1 MRIDPWK
8 LAGLVLLVF
17 LVNEL
22 ARPEVAHAPGMV
34 LDAEAPAVQEPAP
47 TDVRQARTKSDAH
60 AEETEAASEQELPAE
75 VGPAA
80 GED

>member
-17 LVNEL
+17 LVDEL

-34 LDAEAPAVQEPAP
+34 LDAEAPAVPELTP
-47 TDVRQARTKSDAH
+47 TDLRQAQAQSDTH
-60 AEETEAASEQELPAE
+60 AEETEAASEQRVPAE